1 MTGSMSSS
9 LSNPFGSSLSVALI
23 AAACLLGAACDKPDS
38 GQDNA
43 ASAADSAAASLSS
56 ASATDAANDAASS
69 IRLNYD
75 YKCES
80 GHAIAAAYNPEAQT
94 AVIEY
99 KDETHHLSI
108 AVSASGARYIGDS
121 LVWWT
126 KGSGT
131 GSSGTLYHLTPDFN
145 TGDVIEECTSL

>member
-1 MTGSMSSS
+1 MARSMSNSF
-9 LSNPFGSSLSVALI
+9 SNSLSVAILV
-23 AAACLLGAACDKPDS
+23 AACLLGAACDKPDAA
-38 GQDNA
+38 QDNA
-43 ASAADSAAASLSS
+43 TPVSDSAAASLSS

-145 TGDVIEECTSL
+145 TGDIIEECTAL